1 VDPILKGEAP
11 ANEEFDKEKQYLID
25 KLSDSR
31 KDAQWLLSLGA
42 AGVLGVVIKDG
53 FGATTPVVR
62 IVTLLASMVQISVSM
77 LGALT
82 WQIGEINKAAIIDRM
97 RNQLVQR
104 NRLRNISVVLLAI
117 SFVLIAYI
125 GLQPVL
131 CKK

>member
-1 VDPILKGEAP
+1 VDPVLKGDPP
-11 ANEEFDKEKQYLID
+11 AYEEYNAEKKYLTD
-25 KLSDSR
+25 KLSDAR
-31 KDAQWLLSLGA
+31 KDAQWLLTLGA

-53 FGATTPVVR
+53 FGATTPAVR
-62 IVTLLASMVQISVSM
+62 IVTLIVSMVQISVSM

-97 RNQLVQR
+97 KSQLRRRNW
-104 NRLRNISVVLLAI
+104 LRNASVVLLAI